1 MLDKRGGGGRGMHS
15 LECGCS
21 GQAGLCRVA
30 VDTVRQVLAQVC
42 VQCAQGAHVLAIT

>member
-1 MLDKRGGGGRGMHS
+1 MLDKAGGRGMRS
-15 LECGCS
+15 LESGCS

-42 VQCAQGAHVLAIT
+42 VQCAQGAHVLAVP